1 MSPGPKIV
9 SSRWA
14 ITLSQTDV
22 GILRTSARGPGGRS
36 VRSVLVINGQRE
48 MKIEPTDAVS
58 CLQTLSQTA
67 PALRAPARNNAE
79 PQLDQI
85 NCRTSFR
92 EATDGRESDIIYVI
106 CVATLVL
113 AAY

>member
-1 MSPGPKIV
+1 MPGAM
-9 SSRWA
+9 RY
-14 ITLSQTDV
+14 
-22 GILRTSARGPGGRS
+22 RC
-36 VRSVLVINGQRE
+36 
-48 MKIEPTDAVS
+48 

-67 PALRAPARNNAE
+67 PALRAPARNNVE

-92 EATDGRESDIIYVI
+92 EATDGRESDMIYVI
-106 CVATLVL
+106 CVAALVP